1 MAFWDRFRRKQVS
14 GDPTGTG
21 LTVILPL
28 NATPTREFKFLEF
41 AKEGYQQNATFGA
54 SVRLVARSISSLPLK
69 VFREEG
75 DEEVQLD
82 NHPVWDLLRRPNEWE
97 SWKTWNDALWT
108 YYFTAGNIYD
118 LAAGDPD
125 TPEEMWLLRP
135 DRVQIK
141 LNRAG
146 VLVYEYQV
154 DGAKKDYDP
163 SQIMHIKA
171 FSPTSDFYGEP
182 PTQSAAASIDQDNLA
197 AGWNTALLGNQAR
210 PGMVLEAPEGMPP
223 LNPKQ
228 REDLRTEFDKMQG
241 GGPNAG
247 NALILGGGFTA
258 KEIGLTPKEMDWK
271 QGRIMSQVQT
281 ALSIGV
287 PPELVGIQGQKT
299 FSNYQ
304 EARKSF
310 YEETV
315 IPLADMEMAELTSFL
330 GHRWSKLGP
339 FTIAVDKNRVDALKE
354 SRDAMWERV
363 GKAQDRG
370 TLTINEARLELGF
383 EPVPGGDNI
392 LVAANR
398 LPLGAVSP
406 ADGGETM
413 PRTEED

>member
-1 MAFWDRFRRKQVS
+1 MPFWDRFRRKQID

-21 LTVILPL
+21 LTVVLPL
-28 NATPTREFKFLEF
+28 NATPSRQFKFLEF
-41 AKEGYQQNATFGA
+41 AREGYQQNATFAA
-54 SVRLVARSISSLPLK
+54 SVRLVSRSIACLPLK
-69 VFREEG
+69 VFKEEG
-75 DEEVQLD
+75 DKEVHLD
-82 NHPVWDLLRRPNEWE
+82 NHPVWDLLRRPNEWQ
-97 SWKTWNDALWT
+97 SWKTFNDALWV
-108 YYFTAGNIYD
+108 YHFTAGNIYD

-125 TPEEMWLLRP
+125 APAEMWLLRP

-154 DGAKKDYDP
+154 DGVKRDYDP
-163 SQIMHIKA
+163 TQVMHIKA

-182 PTQSAAASIDQDNLA
+182 PTLSASSAIDQDNLS
-197 AGWNTALLGNQAR
+197 AGWNTNLLGNQAR
-210 PGMVLEAPEGMPP
+210 PGMVLEAPEGMPA

-228 REDLRTEFDKMQG
+228 RKDLRAEFDRMQSG
-241 GGPNAG
+241 GKNAG
-247 NALILGGGFTA
+247 KALILGGGFKA

-299 FSNYQ
+299 FSNYM
-304 EARKSF
+304 EARRSF

-315 IPLADMEMAELTSFL
+315 IPLADMMTAELTNFL
-330 GHRWSKLGP
+330 GHRWSKFGP
-339 FTIAVDKNRVDALKE
+339 FTIGIDKNRVDALKE
-354 SRDAMWERV
+354 SRDSMWERV

-383 EPVPGGDNI
+383 EPTPGGDSI

-398 LPLGAVSP
+398 LPLGAVAP
-406 ADGGETM
+406 TDGGEVM